1 MALQPRPIISDAMQS
16 NRANRP
22 SSVWIWRLLVGLGLL
37 LFWQWAAGALIRETY
52 LAKPT
57 LIAQRIYEL
66 FATGVIWVH
75 IGVTLSEI
83 LIGFL
88 IGSPLGLAMG
98 LLLGNSKF
106 LSAILE
112 PYIMAFYGI
121 PRVALAPIF
130 IILLGIGIWSKVAIV
145 LIQVFFML
153 FINAYAGVRQIN
165 QEYISLAKIMG
176 ADKALILRKIIVPST
191 MPFIMLGLRSALPYA
206 VIGAIV
212 GEFMAASKGLGYF
225 INYAGSTFDSAGAFA
240 GIFILLGFILAANSL
255 MQRLEKTVV
264 KWRRTEGVVV
274 QG

>member
-1 MALQPRPIISDAMQS
+1 MALQPRPIISDTMQS
-16 NRANRP
+16 DRANW
-22 SSVWIWRLLVGLGLL
+22 SGSVWIWRLLVGLGLL

-57 LIAQRIYEL
+57 HIAQRIYEL

-240 GIFILLGFILAANSL
+240 GIFILLAFILAANSL

>member
-1 MALQPRPIISDAMQS
+1 
-16 NRANRP
+16 
-22 SSVWIWRLLVGLGLL
+22 LVG
-37 LFWQWAAGALIRETY
+37 
-52 LAKPT
+52 
-57 LIAQRIYEL
+57 
-66 FATGVIWVH
+66 FA
-75 IGVTLSEI
+75 
-83 LIGFL
+83 

-98 LLLGNSKF
+98 LLLGNSRF
-106 LSAILE
+106 LSAVLE

-130 IILLGIGIWSKVAIV
+130 IIVLGIGIWSKVAIV

-165 QEYISLAKIMG
+165 QEYVQLAKIMG
-176 ADKALILRKIIVPST
+176 ADKALVLRKIIVPST

-240 GIFILLGFILAANSL
+240 GIFILLAFILAANSL
-255 MQRLEKTVV
+255 MQRLEKKVV